1 MAADPTPVKVR
12 QNMKKIVIFITAAML
27 ILAIAAGIGVK

>member
-12 QNMKKIVIFITAAML
+12 QNKKKTVIFITAAML
-27 ILAIAAGIGVK
+27 LQQALA